1 MGDPEDRPQTAK
13 QRRFVEEYVVDF
25 NGSRAARD
33 AGYSEKTACAIAAE
47 NLRKPHIQ
55 KAIRERIEELSRK
68 TGVTAERALAETGRL
83 AFSMM
88 DSYLDFGPDGI
99 TLKVLQEM
107 TEDQIAAI
115 GEVSETITK
124 DGGSLRFKLHDKK
137 GALDQLHRIF
147 GAYTDTIEHTG
158 SVEVKVTEVILEFP
172 PEEEPEEG

>member
-1 MGDPEDRPQTAK
+1 MPDPKPRPLTPK

-55 KAIRERIEELSRK
+55 EAIRERIDELSRE

-83 AFSMM
+83 AFSRM

-99 TLKVLQEM
+99 TLKELEGM
-107 TEDQIAAI
+107 TEEEIAAI

-124 DGGSLRFKLHDKK
+124 EGGSLRFKLHDKK

-147 GAYTDTIEHTG
+147 GAYRDTVEHKHTG
-158 SVEVKVTEVILEFP
+158 QVKITEVTLEY
-172 PEEEPEEG
+172 PEEEETEG